1 MPLLQR
7 VILYT
12 VDLLIVGLITGLV
25 VRRRYSACYSFFVQT
40 IAVLASDLLLVF
52 WPDRF
57 YTKKFWLV
65 KESFLHLLTL
75 AVALELT
82 FRVFRAFPGASWTA
96 RRVLIA
102 ILGLTALLAVQA
114 LPWGQSDPTSTLAE
128 QVFPRVLN
136 GAVWLFAGIAAL
148 ILWYRLPVDPL
159 HKAILIGSIPY
170 LMLFTVV
177 LNWLHTFGWEQLAEK
192 LSYLESSAYLLVAA
206 YWTYAAWH
214 PSRVPAQAP
223 ERATYAVERPT

>member
-1 MPLLQR
+1 MPLLQK
-7 VILYT
+7 VILYS
-12 VDLLIVGLITGLV
+12 VDLLIVAVLAGLV
-25 VRRRYSACYSFFVQT
+25 VRRRYAACYCF
-40 IAVLASDLLLVF
+40 ALLLVSVLISDLMMGL

-57 YTKKFWLV
+57 YTKRFWLI
-65 KESFLHLLTL
+65 KEGFLHVLTL

-82 FRVFRAFPGASWTA
+82 FRVFHAFPGASWTA
-96 RRVLIA
+96 RRVFIA
-102 ILGLTALLAVQA
+102 VLGLTALMAIQVF
-114 LPWGQSDPTSTLAE
+114 PWGQSEPTSTLAE

-136 GAVWLFAGIAAL
+136 GAVWLFAGISAL

-177 LNWLHTFGWEQLAEK
+177 LNWLHSFGWEELAEM
-192 LSYLESSAYLLVAA
+192 LSYLESSAYLLVVA

-223 ERATYAVERPT
+223 EPTPYAVERPT